1 MKTDFHLNDVL
12 LLGDSRLYQ
21 PCAAIMEH
29 ELPELP
35 DIVNAMANVILE
47 FRARYGAGRAIAAPQ
62 LGVMKRLVV
71 LNIDRPVAMINPELS
86 GLSQEMMEL
95 WDDCMSFPNLLVRLR
110 RHRRCKLRFATSN
123 GRNKPGS
130 SKTTC
135 PNSSSTNATT
145 STASSPSPGRSTT
158 NPSSGG
164 LETPPATETNTASF
178 GLSCSRITGY
188 FV

>member
-95 WDDCMSFPNLLVRLR
+95 WDDCMSFPNLLVRLSR
-110 RHRRCKLRFATSN
+110 DKRCKLRFRDLQWQEQTWELEDDLSELLQHECDHLDGILAISRALDNQSFKWRT
-123 GRNKPGS
+123 RNTPG
-130 SKTTC
+130 
-135 PNSSSTNATT
+135 N
-145 STASSPSPGRSTT
+145 
-158 NPSSGG
+158 
-164 LETPPATETNTASF
+164 
-178 GLSCSRITGY
+178 
-188 FV
+188 

>member
-71 LNIDRPVAMINPELS
+71 LNIDRPVAMINPVIKEIKGEAVMEEGCLSIPEVNVNVTRPAVIRVSYTDLNNRPRERKFKELMARVILHENDHLDGKLITDYATAEELKKYAEVLKKLEDLQQKKS
-86 GLSQEMMEL
+86 G
-95 WDDCMSFPNLLVRLR
+95 
-110 RHRRCKLRFATSN
+110 
-123 GRNKPGS
+123 
-130 SKTTC
+130 
-135 PNSSSTNATT
+135 
-145 STASSPSPGRSTT
+145 
-158 NPSSGG
+158 
-164 LETPPATETNTASF
+164 
-178 GLSCSRITGY
+178 
-188 FV
+188 